1 MKHPVYAEPVDSRS
15 FDSCAALLAI
25 VSFKRI
31 EDNCLRL
38 LVGLDL
44 AHSAIVSKGAIT
56 LFHLLHDAEL
66 LTLR

>member
-1 MKHPVYAEPVDSRS
+1 MKHPVYAEPVNSCC

-31 EDNCLRL
+31 EDNRLRL

-44 AHSAIVSKGAIT
+44 AYSAVLCKGAIT
-56 LFHLLHDAEL
+56 LFYLLHDAEL
-66 LTLR
+66 LTLG